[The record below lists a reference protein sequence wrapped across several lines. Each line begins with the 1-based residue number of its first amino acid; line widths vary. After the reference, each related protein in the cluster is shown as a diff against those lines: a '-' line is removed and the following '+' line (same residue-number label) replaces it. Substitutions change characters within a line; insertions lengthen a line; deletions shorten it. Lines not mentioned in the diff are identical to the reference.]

1 MKKLITTGLMCLAL
15 TYAWAQ
21 PEDEKKRE
29 EVEIEINGSTITIEA
44 DDLERLSEV
53 DLNTI
58 VAAVTE
64 RSLQIQRQQ
73 RQLLAQVDRQLAN
86 GEITEEQASEMRE
99 MINEHTEESM
109 EVIGELM
116 EAWGEN
122 YEERME
128 VWADEYEAS
137 MEAWEDEVDARAE
150 EGNFVM
156 PPLPPMPP
164 MPQSAPKKRTQKII
178 INEEGIIVQKGEDG
192 EEPFALRFEDEEEDE
207 DGEDPSNESRSI
219 DRTNGYFDIN
229 WGFNQQLAGGESFI
243 TDGPEE
249 LDFWRSHEF
258 NFGFGGKTRIGS
270 PYSKLY
276 VKWGGEFSFHGFR
289 LLGNNSLQRDA
300 NDDAVIQMDTGKS
313 IDKSKYNISYFNVP
327 VMLQLDFSDVGD
339 IDESFT
345 LGVGGYAGVRLS
357 SRRVLHYSTAQYNEI
372 EENIKGDFNTNQFR
386 YGVMAQV
393 GWDAFKLT
401 AKYDLNQFFKDG
413 QGPDYQVASITLG
426 FTL

>member
-1 MKKLITTGLMCLAL
+1 MKKVFASGLLCLTVGFAM
-15 TYAWAQ
+15 AQ
-21 PEDEKKRE
+21 PETKKKE

-44 DDLERLSEV
+44 DDLEKLSEV

-58 VAAVTE
+58 IREVTE
-64 RSLQIQRQQ
+64 RSIQIQRQQ
-73 RQLLAQVDRQLAN
+73 QELLAQVDKQLAN
-86 GEITEEQASEMRE
+86 SEISEEQADEMRE

-122 YEERME
+122 YGERME
-128 VWADEYEAS
+128 VWAEEYEAS
-137 MEAWEDEVDARAE
+137 MEEWEAEVEKRAE
-150 EGNFVM
+150 AGNFVM

-164 MPQSAPKKRTQKII
+164 MPQSPPAKKSQKII
-178 INEEGIIVQKGEDG
+178 INEDGIIIQKGDDG
-192 EEPFALRFEDEEEDE
+192 EEPFALKFDDE
-207 DGEDPSNESRSI
+207 DDDSDAPSNEPKSI

-258 NFGFGGKTRIGS
+258 NFGFGGKTRVGS
-270 PYSKLY
+270 PYSKFY

-289 LLGNNSLQRDA
+289 LLGNNSLQRGP
-300 NDDAVIQMDTGKS
+300 NDDAVIQMDSGKA
-313 IDKSKYNISYFNVP
+313 IDKSKYNIAYFNVP
-327 VMLQLDFSDVGD
+327 VMLQLDFSDVGE

-345 LGVGGYAGVRLS
+345 LGVGGYAGVRLGAK
-357 SRRVLHYSTAQYNEI
+357 RVLHYSTAQYNDIDED
-372 EENIKGDFNTNQFR
+372 IKGDFNTNQFR
-386 YGVMAQV
+386 YGVMAQI

-401 AKYDLNQFFKDG
+401 AKYDLNSFFKDG
-413 QGPDYQVASITLG
+413 KGPDYQMASLTFG